1 MIPNYRVKEPIIPL
15 NPPVYHCK
23 RALLPFG
30 KATGCI
36 DRDFWKNA
44 EIITEFRDIEGDT
57 RPRPWK
63 KTVVRMLWDE
73 EALYV
78 GAVLEEDEIWATV
91 KNRDELIFT
100 DNDFEVFLAPQASS
114 HRYYELEMNALNTV
128 WDLLMEKPQRDRVR
142 RIIGWDI
149 KGLDSAVRIDGELN
163 NPNADNR
170 SWSLEIKIPW
180 FSLRECGLDQCYPEH
195 WAPDV
200 GEIWRLNFSRVTWNV
215 DKKNGAYVKRTDAS
229 GKPLPENNWVWAPTG
244 VIDIHMPEM
253 WGYLLFT
260 QAGEDYPLP
269 KEDAAKWLLRRVYY
283 REHLYSCT
291 HNCFTEDLQA
301 LFGDEAQDMNVNVY
315 TTPSLFEAI
324 TEFGGTHWHIRQ
336 DGYIWQDAD
345 EG

>member
-1 MIPNYRVKEPIIPL
+1 MTPNYRVKEPIIPL

-30 KATGCI
+30 KATGRV
-36 DRDFWKNA
+36 DRDFWRNA
-44 EIITEFRDIEGDT
+44 EVITEFHDIEGDT
-57 RPRPWK
+57 RPKPWK
-63 KTVVRMLWDE
+63 KTSVRMLWDD

-91 KNRDELIFT
+91 KNRDELIFI
-100 DNDFEVFLAPQASS
+100 DNDFEVFLAPQSSS

-142 RIIGWDI
+142 RIISWDI
-149 KGLDSAVRIDGELN
+149 KGLDSAVQIDGELN

-180 FSLRECGLDQCYPEH
+180 FSLRECGLDQCYPVH
-195 WAPDV
+195 FAPDI

-215 DKKNGAYVKRTDAS
+215 DKQDGSYVKRTDES

-260 QAGEDYPLP
+260 REGEDYPLP

-283 REHLYSCT
+283 REHLYSCK
-291 HNCFTEDLQA
+291 HNCFTRDLQA
-301 LFGDEAQDMNVNVY
+301 LFGEEAQNMPVGVY
-315 TTPSLFEAI
+315 ITPSMFEAI
-324 TEFGGTHWHIRQ
+324 TEFDGTNWHIRQ
-336 DGYIWQDAD
+336 DGYIWQDSD